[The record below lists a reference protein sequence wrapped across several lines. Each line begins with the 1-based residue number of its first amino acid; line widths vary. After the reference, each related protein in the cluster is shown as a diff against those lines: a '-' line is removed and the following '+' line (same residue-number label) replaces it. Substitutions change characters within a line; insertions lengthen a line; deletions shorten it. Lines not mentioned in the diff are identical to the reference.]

1 MYNTKTD
8 TIFLISE
15 NSKTSNTHRLILRF
29 ADKRDLRNDKYVALS
44 NLRIYYTQKNI
55 KKSNKNNEFKVSA
68 QHGMKNLKYLIDHI
82 LHQIFKVILK
92 KHREK
97 IKENGEKNKTPLI
110 KICENEIKNQ

>member
-15 NSKTSNTHRLILRF
+15 NSKISHPHRLILRF
-29 ADKRDLRNDKYVALS
+29 ADKRDLRNEKYVALS

-68 QHGMKNLKYLIDHI
+68 QHGMKNLKYLMDYI
-82 LHQIFKVILK
+82 LYQIFKVILK

-97 IKENGEKNKTPLI
+97 IKENGEKKKSFNKDMR
-110 KICENEIKNQ
+110 N